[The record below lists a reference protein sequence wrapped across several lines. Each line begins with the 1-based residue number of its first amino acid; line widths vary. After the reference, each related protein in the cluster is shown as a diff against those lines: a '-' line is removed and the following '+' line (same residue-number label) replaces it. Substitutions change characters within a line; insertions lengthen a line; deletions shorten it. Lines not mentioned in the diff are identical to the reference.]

1 MLKFLPFAFG
11 AILLMYLIVLVVA
24 LIPKIF
30 YILTLQKTF
39 KNTALENRKMEPN
52 NTWLMLIP
60 IFGLVWHFIV
70 LNHLFDSLYAEKAS
84 KDIKFQNLKQN
95 KQLGLTVCILA
106 CCMFVPGVRTL
117 AFLGYLVCWIIFW
130 IKVNDYLFLLKK
142 HNIASGTVV
151 S

>member
-11 AILLMYLIVLVVA
+11 AVLLIYVFVLIIA

-39 KNTALENRKMEPN
+39 KNISFENQRMEPN
-52 NTWLMLIP
+52 NTWLLLIP
-60 IFGLVWHFIV
+60 VFGLVWHFIV
-70 LNHLFDSLYAEKAS
+70 LNRLFDALYAEKTS
-84 KDIKFQNLKQN
+84 KGIDFQNLKQN
-95 KQLGLTVCILA
+95 KQLGLAVCILA
-106 CCMFVPGVRTL
+106 CCMFVPGVRTV
-117 AFLGYLVCWIIFW
+117 AFMGYLVCWIIFW

-142 HNIASGTVV
+142 RNMASGAAV